1 MDQLR
6 EECGVFGVYNQSEMD
21 SAHMG
26 YFALQA
32 LQHRGQDG
40 CGMAASNGGP
50 AQLIKN
56 IGLVTDVF
64 QHDGLGPLMGKKL
77 LIGHVRYATS
87 GATNVL
93 NTQPLL
99 MKFQGGFLALAHNGH
114 LVNAPALSRYLREDG
129 VLFQTDM
136 DTELI
141 AHLISRSRAKSMPD
155 RIKEMMECVYGSYA
169 LVLMT
174 RTHVYGVRDPW
185 GIRPLCIGKLGDTY
199 MVASESCAFDVLG
212 AEFVRDVEPGEIISI
227 GKEGIQS
234 YRTPVRENHG
244 TCLFE
249 YVYFARPD
257 SVIDG
262 IPVYQARRRAGQM
275 LASVQQVD
283 ADIVAGVPDTAIAA
297 AQGYAEASG
306 IPYGDVLVKNRYI
319 GRTFITPKQQAR
331 ELAVRLK
338 LSVLKKQ
345 VAGKRVLLV
354 DDSIVRGTN
363 SIIIARML
371 RDAGAKEVHM
381 RISSPPVKFPC
392 LFGINTPTSKHLIG
406 AQQSVEDLRKS
417 LGLDSLAYLDLPLLE
432 QAVSDYNQGYCT
444 ACFDGNY
451 PMDIHKC
458 KNCVSILKKIKKERQ
473 R

>member
-1 MDQLR
+1 MDRLH

-26 YFALQA
+26 YFALQT

-50 AQLIKN
+50 AHLVKN

-64 QHDGLGPLMGKKL
+64 QNEGLAPLMGKKL

-114 LVNAPALSRYLREDG
+114 LVNSPAISRYLREDG

-136 DTELI
+136 DTEMI
-141 AHLISRSRAKSMPD
+141 AHLIARSRRKTMPE
-155 RIKEMMECVYGSYA
+155 RIEEMMSCVYGSYA

-185 GIRPLCIGKLGDTY
+185 GIRPLCIGKLGKTY
-199 MVASESCAFDVLG
+199 MIASESCAFDVLG
-212 AEFVRDVEPGEIISI
+212 AEFVRDVEPGEIVSI
-227 GKEGIQS
+227 GKDGLKS
-234 YRTPVRENHG
+234 YRTPVQDHHG
-244 TCLFE
+244 PCLFE

-275 LASVQQVD
+275 LSGVHPVD
-283 ADIVAGVPDTAIAA
+283 ADIVAGVPDSAIAA
-297 AQGYAEASG
+297 A
-306 IPYGDVLVKNRYI
+306 
-319 GRTFITPKQQAR
+319 
-331 ELAVRLK
+331 
-338 LSVLKKQ
+338 
-345 VAGKRVLLV
+345 
-354 DDSIVRGTN
+354 
-363 SIIIARML
+363 
-371 RDAGAKEVHM
+371 
-381 RISSPPVKFPC
+381 
-392 LFGINTPTSKHLIG
+392 
-406 AQQSVEDLRKS
+406 
-417 LGLDSLAYLDLPLLE
+417 
-432 QAVSDYNQGYCT
+432 
-444 ACFDGNY
+444 
-451 PMDIHKC
+451 
-458 KNCVSILKKIKKERQ
+458 
-473 R
+473 

>member
-141 AHLISRSRAKSMPD
+141 AHLISRSRAKNPD
-155 RIKEMMECVYGSYA
+155 FPVFQMAHGFSPY
-169 LVLMT
+169 
-174 RTHVYGVRDPW
+174 
-185 GIRPLCIGKLGDTY
+185 IR
-199 MVASESCAFDVLG
+199 
-212 AEFVRDVEPGEIISI
+212 
-227 GKEGIQS
+227 
-234 YRTPVRENHG
+234 
-244 TCLFE
+244 
-249 YVYFARPD
+249 
-257 SVIDG
+257 
-262 IPVYQARRRAGQM
+262 
-275 LASVQQVD
+275 
-283 ADIVAGVPDTAIAA
+283 
-297 AQGYAEASG
+297 
-306 IPYGDVLVKNRYI
+306 
-319 GRTFITPKQQAR
+319 
-331 ELAVRLK
+331 
-338 LSVLKKQ
+338 
-345 VAGKRVLLV
+345 
-354 DDSIVRGTN
+354 
-363 SIIIARML
+363 L
-371 RDAGAKEVHM
+371 RDL
-381 RISSPPVKFPC
+381 P
-392 LFGINTPTSKHLIG
+392 HLN
-406 AQQSVEDLRKS
+406 S
-417 LGLDSLAYLDLPLLE
+417 
-432 QAVSDYNQGYCT
+432 
-444 ACFDGNY
+444 
-451 PMDIHKC
+451 
-458 KNCVSILKKIKKERQ
+458 
-473 R
+473 

>member
-1 MDQLR
+1 MDQLH
-6 EECGVFGVYNQSEMD
+6 EECGVFGVYNQTEMD

-40 CGMAASNGGP
+40 CGMAASNGGA
-50 AQLIKN
+50 AQLVKN

-64 QHDGLGPLMGKKL
+64 QNKGLAPLMGKKL

-114 LVNAPALSRYLREDG
+114 LVNAPALSRVLREDG

-141 AHLISRSRAKSMPD
+141 AHLISRSRSQSMPD
-155 RIKEMMECVYGSYA
+155 RIKEMMACVYGSYA

-199 MVASESCAFDVLG
+199 MIASESCAFDVLG
-212 AEFVRDVEPGEIISI
+212 AEFVRDVEPGEIVSI
-227 GKEGIQS
+227 GKEGLQS
-234 YRTPVRENHG
+234 FRTPIQENHG
-244 TCLFE
+244 PCLFE

-283 ADIVAGVPDTAIAA
+283 ADIVAGVPDSAIAA

-306 IPYGDVLVKNRYI
+306 IPYGDVLVKHRYI

-363 SIIIARML
+363 SIIITKML

-381 RISSPPVKFPC
+381 RISSPPVKYPC
-392 LFGINTPTSKHLIG
+392 HFGINTPTSKHLIG

-444 ACFDGNY
+444 ACFDGHY
-451 PMDIHKC
+451 PMDINKC
-458 KNCVSILKKIKKERQ
+458 KNCVSMIKKIQKERQ

>member
-227 GKEGIQS
+227 GKEGIAKLP
-234 YRTPVRENHG
+234 YP
-244 TCLFE
+244 C
-249 YVYFARPD
+249 ARKPRNMF
-257 SVIDG
+257 V
-262 IPVYQARRRAGQM
+262 
-275 LASVQQVD
+275 
-283 ADIVAGVPDTAIAA
+283 
-297 AQGYAEASG
+297 
-306 IPYGDVLVKNRYI
+306 
-319 GRTFITPKQQAR
+319 
-331 ELAVRLK
+331 
-338 LSVLKKQ
+338 
-345 VAGKRVLLV
+345 
-354 DDSIVRGTN
+354 
-363 SIIIARML
+363 
-371 RDAGAKEVHM
+371 
-381 RISSPPVKFPC
+381 
-392 LFGINTPTSKHLIG
+392 
-406 AQQSVEDLRKS
+406 
-417 LGLDSLAYLDLPLLE
+417 
-432 QAVSDYNQGYCT
+432 
-444 ACFDGNY
+444 
-451 PMDIHKC
+451 
-458 KNCVSILKKIKKERQ
+458 
-473 R
+473 